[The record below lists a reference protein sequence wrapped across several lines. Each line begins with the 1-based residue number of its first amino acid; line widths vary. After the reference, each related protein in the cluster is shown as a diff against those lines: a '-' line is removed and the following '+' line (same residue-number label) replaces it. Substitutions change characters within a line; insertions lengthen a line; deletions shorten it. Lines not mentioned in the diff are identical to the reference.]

1 MFSKEAI
8 TALQE
13 SQAIAAAAVA
23 FKDQG
28 ESLNAVTLPSDYT
41 IHDLEKFLP
50 ERRRARGS
58 MSTSSIAAFEAY
70 TSGNHQ
76 HGCNVFVDQTA
87 MAATA
92 VLNLGTP
99 DAPGHADDTAVLT
112 LQRTAAY
119 KALLLVANGA
129 GHSQTVVAEFLE
141 DWPDFIKCFNDAG
154 EITPPKAIAAIRK
167 LTIESLRKLES
178 TEQQLSASRSAFE
191 SVQATSADPLPT
203 TIYFTCEPYQ
213 DLPARTF
220 VLRLSIK
227 TGESKPAISLR
238 IVKAEKHAE
247 EMALEL
253 SDLITAAFGGTEE
266 IPVLLGKY
274 SRFN

>member
-8 TALQE
+8 IALQE
-13 SQAIAAAAVA
+13 SQAITAAAAA
-23 FKDQG
+23 FKGQADC
-28 ESLNAVTLPSDYT
+28 LNAVALPTDYS

-58 MSTSSIAAFEAY
+58 MATYSIASFQAY
-70 TSGNHQ
+70 TSANLLP
-76 HGCNVFVDQTA
+76 GCTVFVDQAA

-119 KALLLVANGA
+119 KSLLGIANG
-129 GHSQTVVAEFLE
+129 GGYSQAQVAEFLE

-167 LTIESLRKLES
+167 LTIESMRKQES
-178 TEQQLSASRSAFE
+178 SEQQLSASRSAFE

-203 TIYFTCEPYQ
+203 TIYFTCEPYLE
-213 DLPARTF
+213 LPTRTF
-220 VLRLSIK
+220 VLRLAIK
-227 TGESKPAISLR
+227 TGETKPAISLR

-247 EMALEL
+247 EMAIEL
-253 SDLITAAFGGTEE
+253 SYLINVAFGSNEQ
-266 IPVLLGKY
+266 IPVLQGKY